1 MECRVNIPVAFF
13 GGSPGMGEILLILV
27 VLLLLFG
34 ARRLPSIARSL
45 GRTLEQFRRAAR
57 DLSRDIVNGN
67 ESQDTQKLSSDADTP
82 PPAPE
87 ERKG

>member
-1 MECRVNIPVAFF
+1 MTIPISFF
-13 GGSPGMGEILLILV
+13 GGSPGAGEILLVFV

-45 GRTLEQFRRAAR
+45 GRTLEGFRKATR
-57 DLSRDIVNGN
+57 DLSRDIMTGNGDHDAQRPP
-67 ESQDTQKLSSDADTP
+67 SDTDSADSP
-82 PPAPE
+82 SN